1 MKKVNGVWQTPC
13 AEEYRK
19 VAREW
24 LLFQKRTVPEDS
36 VDDKM
41 IDIILRLIN
50 LDQEALKNLEGLE
63 AEWVCDEMGGCEWC
77 SEHCNSGA
85 GARKECWEHYLLY
98 GKDGE

>member
-1 MKKVNGVWQTPC
+1 MKKVQTPY

-24 LLFQKRTVPEDS
+24 LLFQKRTVPENS

-63 AEWVCDEMGGCEWC
+63 AEWVCDEMGWCEWC
-77 SEHCNSGA
+77 SEHCNTGA

>member
-1 MKKVNGVWQTPC
+1 MKKVQVPC

-24 LLFQKRTVPEDS
+24 LLFQKRTVPKDS

-50 LDQEALKNLEGLE
+50 LDQEALKNLEGPE

-98 GKDGE
+98 GKDGEYM